1 MDADEIALKHR
12 EYKLEVWKVLVSI
25 LTPLAL
31 IALTFVVNSA
41 IQERGALLKRE
52 EQILAEKQKIYAE
65 LGRRLNVIYIYI
77 ADVGD
82 FRSYTPP
89 RVVELKREAD
99 RQFFMYR
106 PYWSETTEKSYNAYM
121 NAAFTTYT
129 GAGLPAQINAEPR
142 EKIAAYKVDKLQ
154 WDAAWDVY
162 FTERVDPEIATK
174 YYALVSSLLADTV
187 SARIRKLDP
196 QNIEKH

>member
-1 MDADEIALKHR
+1 MDADELAIKQR
-12 EYKLEVWKVLVSI
+12 EYKLEVWKLLVSI

-31 IALTFVVNSA
+31 LALTFVVNSA

-65 LGRRLNVIYIYI
+65 LGRRLNIIYIYI

-89 RVVELKREAD
+89 RVVELKRESD

-106 PYWSETTEKSYNAYM
+106 PYWSETTEQKYNDYM
-121 NAAFTTYT
+121 KAAFTTYT
-129 GAGLPAQINAEPR
+129 GAGMPAKINAYNAQ
-142 EKIAAYKVDKLQ
+142 KVAAYNVDKLQ
-154 WDAAWDVY
+154 WDAAWDAY
-162 FTERVDPEIATK
+162 FTEKSDPNIEAK
-174 YYALVSSLLADTV
+174 YNALVGSLLADIV
-187 SARIRKLDP
+187 SAVIRKS
-196 QNIEKH
+196 E

>member
-25 LTPLAL
+25 LTPLVL
-31 IALTFVVNSA
+31 IALTFVVNNS

-52 EQILAEKQKIYAE
+52 EQVLAEKQKIYAE
-65 LGRRLNVIYIYI
+65 LGRKLNIIFVYI

-82 FRSYTPP
+82 FKSYTPP

-106 PYWSETTEKSYNAYM
+106 PYWSDTTEKNYIDYM

-129 GAGLPAQINAEPR
+129 GVGLPAKINATPS
-142 EKIAAYKVDKLQ
+142 EKIAAYTVDKLQ

-162 FTERVDPEIATK
+162 FAEKKDPEISTK

-187 SARIRKLDP
+187 SANIRKLGHP
-196 QNIEKH
+196 